1 MYDGGKI
8 LIGLIIF
15 ILLCTFPFWYNFG
28 NAAYEAP
35 ELEMPEEEVECVEST
50 EWMRANHMEL
60 LDIWRDKVL
69 REDKAKYKSTTMEKE
84 VEISL
89 QNTCMDCHDN
99 KKKFCDRCHET
110 ASVNPY
116 CWDCHVAPE
125 EVGDGQ

>member
-8 LIGLIIF
+8 IIGLIIF
-15 ILLCTFPFWYNFG
+15 ILLCTFPFWYNLG
-28 NAAYEAP
+28 SAAYEAP
-35 ELEMPEEEVECVEST
+35 ELQMPQNKQECVKAAS
-50 EWMRANHMEL
+50 WMRVNHMDL
-60 LDIWRDKVL
+60 LDTWRDEVV
-69 REDKAKYKSTTMEKE
+69 RNDKSEYISSTLDKK

-99 KKKFCDRCHET
+99 KQKFCDRCHNT
-110 ASVNPY
+110 ASVEPY